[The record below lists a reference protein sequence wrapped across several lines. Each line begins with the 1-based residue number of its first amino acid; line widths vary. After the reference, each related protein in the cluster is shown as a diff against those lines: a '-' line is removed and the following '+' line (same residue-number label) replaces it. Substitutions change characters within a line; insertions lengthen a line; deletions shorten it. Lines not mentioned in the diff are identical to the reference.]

1 MGNPGLKYSNTRH
14 NVAQWVFDSLEH
26 HFSMSWSKKEKLF
39 SEFCHI
45 SFKGKAGNIALV
57 KPTVFM
63 NESGKSVFNFCSFF
77 KINPLEILV
86 IHDELD
92 LMPGVAKFKFGGRS
106 AGHRGIENIE
116 SMLGTQNFW
125 RLRIGIGHPKSLG
138 ISQNVSNFVLSS
150 PRQEDKDLIN
160 LSFSM
165 FSKNIFLF
173 FNKKIDQ
180 VNNLL
185 VTDSI

>member
-1 MGNPGLKYSNTRH
+1 MGNPGLKYRNTRH
-14 NVAQWVFDSLEH
+14 NVGQWVFEGLEQ
-26 HFSMSWSKKEKLF
+26 HFKLSWSKKEKLF

-45 SFKGKAGNIALV
+45 SFKEKTKNVILV

-63 NESGKSVFNFCSFF
+63 NESGKCVFNFCSFF
-77 KINPLEILV
+77 KLNPLEILV

-106 AGHRGIENIE
+106 AGHRGIESIQ

-138 ISQNVSNFVLSS
+138 LSQNVSNFVLSS
-150 PRQEDKDLIN
+150 PKKEDKDLID

-165 FSKNIFLF
+165 FSKNISIF
-173 FNKKIDQ
+173 FNKKIEQ

-185 VTDSI
+185 ISDSL